1 MGYTAALGKLEDG
14 GSSNPSQNTSLRRE
28 DFVIF
33 DNKYIAG
40 RRLGDVTV
48 AVQPHGIVISCFKC
62 SSLINWELRRSKHLN
77 LGSRVS
83 GANPLIELIMI
94 RIPVER
100 FSSSAKKI

>member
-62 SSLINWELRRSKHLN
+62 LQPDQ
-77 LGSRVS
+77 LG
-83 GANPLIELIMI
+83 IEAVQALEPWIKGI
-94 RIPVER
+94 GRKPPHR
-100 FSSSAKKI
+100 ADHDPDPG